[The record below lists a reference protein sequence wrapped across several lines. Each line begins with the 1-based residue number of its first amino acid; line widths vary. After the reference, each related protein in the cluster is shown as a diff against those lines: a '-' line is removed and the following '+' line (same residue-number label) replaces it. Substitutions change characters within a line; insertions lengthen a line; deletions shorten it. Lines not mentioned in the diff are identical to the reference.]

1 MQNTRSA
8 AVAGMF
14 YPGDTDVLAHDVR
27 AMLATSHPSEL
38 NPKALI
44 VPHAGY
50 IYSGAIAASAY
61 AALKNIAPRIRRVV
75 LLGPT
80 HRVAVR
86 GLALPDTNAFATP
99 LGIVQIDLAAAQAIE
114 HLPQVTANAS
124 AHEQEHSLEVQL
136 PFLQSMLP
144 DFKLLPLAVGMA
156 TPEEVAEVL
165 EVLWGGDETLIVISS
180 DLSHYL
186 PYSTAQRVDNE
197 TVQSILKLH
206 QPIAHDRAC
215 GGTPVSGLIVAAK
228 KHHLTPHLL
237 DLRNSG
243 DTAGSRDQVV
253 GYAAIAF
260 TQGEPDREQKTLHER
275 SNPSRPPLVRGGDES
290 PPDKGGGGV
299 ESHGHILL
307 QLARNAI
314 AEQFG
319 QTKQPAKQSIPQADW
334 LQEPGA
340 TFVTLTLHGQLRG
353 CIGSLEAH
361 RTLAEDVC
369 RNAVAAAM
377 HDPRFSPLTAEEF
390 AEVTVEVSLLT
401 PAQPMQFRD
410 ELDALTQLRPNVDGV
425 IFEYNGYR
433 STFLP
438 QVWENLAQPR
448 QFLAMLKRKAGLPDD
463 FWAEDIKLSRYTVK
477 KWSEKKQ

>member
-1 MQNTRSA
+1 MSTVRPP

-14 YPGDTDVLAHDVR
+14 YPADARQLAHDVQQQLTT
-27 AMLATSHPSEL
+27 AIQYEL
-38 NPKALI
+38 TPKALI

-50 IYSGAIAASAY
+50 IYSGAIAATAY
-61 AALKNIAPRIRRVV
+61 ATLSANRIQRVV

-86 GLALPDTNAFATP
+86 GLALPCASAFDTPMGRVMIDTDA
-99 LGIVQIDLAAAQAIE
+99 VQSISR
-114 HLPQVTANAS
+114 LPQVITS
-124 AHEQEHSLEVQL
+124 ERAHAQEHALEVQL
-136 PFLQSMLP
+136 PFLQSVLS
-144 DFKLLPLAVGMA
+144 DFTLLPLAVGTA
-156 TPEEVAEVL
+156 SAEEVAEVL
-165 EVLWGGDETLIVISS
+165 EALWGGDETLIVISS

-206 QPIAHDRAC
+206 QPITHERAC
-215 GGTPVSGLIVAAK
+215 GGTPISGLIVAAR

-260 TQGEPDREQKTLHER
+260 TQDEPILTNNQE
-275 SNPSRPPLVRGGDES
+275 
-290 PPDKGGGGV
+290 
-299 ESHGHILL
+299 HGRMLL

-319 QTKQPAKQSIPQADW
+319 SPRQNIPQAGW
-334 LQEPGA
+334 LQQPGA
-340 TFVTLTLHGQLRG
+340 TFVTLTLHNQLRG

-361 RTLAEDVC
+361 RPLAEDV
-369 RNAVAAAM
+369 RSNAVAAAF
-377 HDPRFSPLTAEEF
+377 HDPRFAPLTAEEF
-390 AEVTVEVSLLT
+390 ADVVVEVSLLA

-410 ELDALTQLRPNVDGV
+410 ELDALTQLRPGVDGV
-425 IFEYNGYR
+425 IFEYGSYR

-463 FWAEDIKLSRYTVK
+463 FWADGIRLSRYSVE
-477 KWSEKKQ
+477 KWSEKTM